1 LWFKPQLRRN
11 FYFRFR
17 EVYGK
22 TFLLKVASL
31 ITAVIWYF
39 NKKIVSLI
47 TKNLIFAKIRHVK
60 SCGVLLREFM
70 GVKTV
75 ALSQQHLSTFLWENE
90 LYSPKLKKKRWTND
104 RGHNG
109 WMAGKT

>member
-1 LWFKPQLRRN
+1 
-11 FYFRFR
+11 
-17 EVYGK
+17 
-22 TFLLKVASL
+22 
-31 ITAVIWYF
+31 
-39 NKKIVSLI
+39 
-47 TKNLIFAKIRHVK
+47 
-60 SCGVLLREFM
+60 M

-90 LYSPKLKKKRWTND
+90 LYSPKLKKKRWTDD